1 VLRSYSGGF
10 QRSGTALTERRAAGR
25 FDVRDTLKGPHMT
38 IQSSN
43 DFRTVLKSSA
53 SFGRIAGMGALL
65 ALFASPVLANP
76 SSAAV
81 TTGSA
86 SVATSANK
94 TTIDQKSE
102 DVVIN
107 WSSFN
112 VGAGQTTQFVQPNA
126 QAIAV
131 NRIGGNS
138 ASQILGTLDANGR
151 IVLINGN
158 GMLFGKGS
166 RVDVGSLVATSTGGS
181 DSDVLSGKFTQGGN
195 QNASVVNQG
204 RITARQGGL
213 VALVAPSV
221 TNAGMV
227 NAKFGM
233 VAVGAA
239 NKFTVDFTGDGLV
252 SFAAQGDV
260 NGRASAT
267 NTGSL
272 SGANVSLTAH
282 AAEGV
287 ATGVVTMSGI
297 VTAQTAKNVGGTIL
311 LDAGDGSLTS
321 TGTLNAAGHT
331 GGGNIETSGANV
343 SVSGTVTA
351 GEGGKWKTDPDNL
364 TITAP
369 AAKTI
374 SGALNAGTG
383 VWEETSSGAAS
394 GNGNSSPGNG
404 DIVIDAPIIW
414 NTGAMIYLYA
424 YHSIVFNAPM
434 IVQNGG
440 CLSFGINNANGSGAL
455 NTGGVLSF
463 AGKGQIEIDTSGT
476 SFTLNNVGYAVLDNV
491 STLASDIAS
500 NPSGNYVLGLPYN
513 ATADGTYTS
522 SPIAATF
529 TGTFYGLGNTISH
542 LSIDETSGSAAGLFA
557 DIGSGGL
564 VSGLGVTAANVIGA
578 SGADTGALAGIV
590 SGSVYDDYSRGH
602 VVGSGDVGGLV
613 GLVNSGG
620 SVNDSYSAAETIG
633 LGASEAGGLI
643 GTDDSTTAS
652 DYDYATGKIMAGGKS
667 EAGGLIGAATGA
679 SAEYDFA
686 TGAVSGLGGSIV
698 GGLVG
703 LASNTSLSQA
713 YSTGAVTAG
722 KSSLL
727 GGLIGKKSGGTNSAL
742 YWDLTTSGVGSTHG
756 VGNIVSAP
764 GVTGLTTVQ
773 FQSGLPSGFDAS
785 VWGSSPSIDGG
796 MPYLLANPPPA

>member
-1 VLRSYSGGF
+1 
-10 QRSGTALTERRAAGR
+10 
-25 FDVRDTLKGPHMT
+25 
-38 IQSSN
+38 
-43 DFRTVLKSSA
+43 
-53 SFGRIAGMGALL
+53 MGALL
-65 ALFASPVLANP
+65 ALCAQPAFANP
-76 SSAAV
+76 LSGAV

-86 SVATSANK
+86 SVVSSSNK

-166 RVDVGSLVATSTGGS
+166 QVNVGSLIATSTDGA
-181 DSDVLSGKFTQGGN
+181 DSDVLSGKFTKAGN
-195 QNASVVNQG
+195 PNAAVVNQG
-204 RITARQGGL
+204 RITAGQGGL

-221 TNAGMV
+221 TNAGTV
-227 NAKFGM
+227 NAKFGT

-239 NKFTVDFTGDGLV
+239 NKFTVDFRGDGLV

-260 NGRASAT
+260 NSKATAT

-311 LDAGDGSLTS
+311 LDAYDGSLTS
-321 TGTLNAAGHT
+321 TGTLNAAGQT
-331 GGGNIETSGANV
+331 GDGNIETSGAQV
-343 SVSGTVTA
+343 SVTGTVTA
-351 GEGGKWKTDPDNL
+351 GQGGKWKVDPDDNL
-364 TITAP
+364 TIGSA

-374 SGALNAGTG
+374 SGALNAGSG
-383 VWEETSSGAAS
+383 VWEETSSGATS
-394 GNGNSSPGNG
+394 GDGNSSPGNG
-404 DIVIDAPIIW
+404 DIIIDAPIIW
-414 NTGAMIYLYA
+414 NTGAMIYLYS
-424 YHSIVFNAPM
+424 YHSIIFNAPM

-463 AGKGQIEIDTSGT
+463 ANGGHIDIDTGGT
-476 SFTLNNVGYAVLDNV
+476 SFTLNNVGYTVLDNV

-500 NPSGNYVLGLPYN
+500 NPSGDYVLGLPYN
-513 ATADGTYTS
+513 ASADGTYTS

-542 LSIDETSGSAAGLFA
+542 LTIDQSSANPTGLFA

-564 VSGLGVTAANVIGA
+564 VSGLGVTAASIVGA
-578 SGADTGALAGIV
+578 AGQDTGALAGIV

-602 VVGSGDVGGLV
+602 VAGTGDVGGLV
-613 GLVNSGG
+613 GLVQSGG
-620 SVNDSYSAAETIG
+620 SVTDSDSAAEATG
-633 LGASEAGGLI
+633 LGASDTGGLI
-643 GTDDSTTAS
+643 GTDDSAVAA
-652 DYDYATGKIMAGGKS
+652 DYDYATGKVMAGGKS
-667 EAGGLIGAATGA
+667 QAGGLIGAASGA
-679 SAEYDFA
+679 AAEYDYA
-686 TGAVSGLGGSIV
+686 TGAVSGASGSIV

-703 LASNTSLSQA
+703 MASNTTLRQA

-722 KSSLL
+722 KNSRL
-727 GGLIGKKSGGTNSAL
+727 GGLIGKKSGGADSAL
-742 YWDLTTSGVGSTHG
+742 YWDVTTSGVGATQG
-756 VGNIVSAP
+756 VGNIASAP

-773 FQSGLPSGFDAS
+773 LQSGLPSGFNAS
-785 VWGSSPSIDGG
+785 VWGISPSINGG
-796 MPYLLANPPPA
+796 LPYLLANPPPA

>member
-1 VLRSYSGGF
+1 VIH
-10 QRSGTALTERRAAGR
+10 A
-25 FDVRDTLKGPHMT
+25 
-38 IQSSN
+38 SN

-53 SFGRIAGMGALL
+53 SFGRVAGLGALL
-65 ALFASPVLANP
+65 ALPLFASQALANP

-86 SVATSANK
+86 SVISSSNK

-131 NRIGGNS
+131 NRIGGN
-138 ASQILGTLDANGR
+138 APSQILGTLDANGR

-166 RVDVGSLVATSTGGS
+166 RVDVGSLIATSTGGA
-181 DSDVLSGKFTQGGN
+181 DSDVLNGKFTQAGN
-195 QNASVVNQG
+195 QNTAVVNQG

-221 TNAGMV
+221 TNAGTV
-227 NAKFGM
+227 NAKFGT

-260 NGRASAT
+260 NSKAT
-267 NTGSL
+267 AVNTGLL

-331 GGGNIETSGANV
+331 GGGAIETSGANV
-343 SVSGTVTA
+343 SVTGTVTA
-351 GEGGKWKTDPDNL
+351 GQGGKWKTDPDNL

-369 AAKTI
+369 AARTI

-383 VWEETSSGAAS
+383 VWETTSSTTAS
-394 GNGNSSPGNG
+394 GYGNSSPGNG
-404 DIVIDAPIIW
+404 DIVIDAPIVW

-440 CLSFGINNANGSGAL
+440 CLSFGINNANGTGAL
-455 NTGGVLSF
+455 NTGGVISF
-463 AGKGQIEIDTSGT
+463 AGKGRIDIETGGT

-500 NPSGNYVLGLPYN
+500 NPSGDYVLGLPYN

-522 SPIAATF
+522 SPISATF

-542 LSIDETSGSAAGLFA
+542 LKIDDATAPFVGLFA
-557 DIGSGGL
+557 EIGSGGL
-564 VSGLGVTAANVIGA
+564 VSGLGVIGVNIIGAKNANV
-578 SGADTGALAGIV
+578 GALAGFV
-590 SGSVYDDYSRGH
+590 EGSIYNDYSTG
-602 VVGSGDVGGLV
+602 VVKGSDSVGGLI
-613 GLVNSGG
+613 GDLFGPGSATNS
-620 SVNDSYSAAETIG
+620 DSAARIIG
-633 LGASEAGGLI
+633 RPGSAVGGLI
-643 GTDDSTTAS
+643 GTEGSKAKVEN
-652 DYDYATGKIMAGGKS
+652 DYATGSVTGGDKS
-667 EAGGLIGAATGA
+667 MVGGLIGWGSGGKA
-679 SAEYDFA
+679 DFDYA
-686 TGAVSGLGGSIV
+686 TGAVSGGSASDVGGLIGFASYMKLNQDYSTGLVLAGTGSSLGGSIGDMV
-698 GGLVG
+698 GP
-703 LASNTSLSQA
+703 
-713 YSTGAVTAG
+713 AV
-722 KSSLL
+722 
-727 GGLIGKKSGGTNSAL
+727 SAI
-742 YWDLTTSGVGSTHG
+742 YWDLDTSGASQGI
-756 VGNIVSAP
+756 GNIANAP

-785 VWGSSPSIDGG
+785 VWGSNSSINGG
-796 MPYLLANPPPA
+796 LPYLLENPPPA